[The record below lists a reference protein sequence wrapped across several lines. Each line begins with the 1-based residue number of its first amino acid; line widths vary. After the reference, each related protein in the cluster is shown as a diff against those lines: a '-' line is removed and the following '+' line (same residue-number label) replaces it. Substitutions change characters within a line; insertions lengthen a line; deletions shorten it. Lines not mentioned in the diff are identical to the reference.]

1 MIEGTVSYLSADAVP
16 EQVVGRP
23 QEQEAAKGV
32 SFVVRVRL
40 DQKDLAAKVEGFQ
53 PTPGMPADLFIETG
67 ERTFFDYLMR
77 PLVDSFLRAFREH

>member
-1 MIEGTVSYLSADAVP
+1 MIEGLVTYVSADAVP
-16 EQVVGRP
+16 EQPLGRA
-23 QEQEAAKGV
+23 QEQETAKGV

-40 DQKDLAAKVEGFQ
+40 DQKDLARKVDAFQ

>member
-1 MIEGTVSYLSADAVP
+1 MVKLHHHT
-16 EQVVGRP
+16 
-23 QEQEAAKGV
+23 AKGV

-53 PTPGMPADLFIETG
+53 PTPDMPADLFIETG

-77 PLVDSFLRAFREH
+77 PLLDSFLRAFREH